1 LSHCVRAVYRG
12 KPDRGQAKTREARPK
27 LRLIERYL
35 FRQLLG
41 PTLAATAALTA
52 VAILSEALSS
62 ISVLVNDRQSALV
75 FAKIILLAMPQ
86 LIVLILPI
94 AVLIAGL
101 IGMNRLHTDN
111 EIVICF
117 AGGVSRWRV
126 VSPAIRLASLVTL
139 FSFVLTFWIQPI
151 SYRALRDTLE
161 AVRSN
166 LLSTMIRPGAFTH
179 PAPGLT
185 VYAQSVSDDG
195 VIHNLFID
203 HETGAGRDTTISAR
217 EGRLTVRDGA
227 PIMLMRHGA
236 NQEFSGAGTL
246 NFLSFDENALDL
258 RPMLGQARAV
268 RYKLSDRYLHELFFP
283 NTDNPWDAANA
294 SPMLAEGHA
303 RITAPLYNLTFMSLA
318 LAAILG
324 GGFSRLGY
332 GTRIAAV
339 AGAALLIRVLGL
351 AAQGAAAHAPEL
363 NALQY
368 LVPLLAIAGSAVVLF
383 GGQRTAR
390 RLAAAPDLGL
400 AA

>member
-1 LSHCVRAVYRG
+1 M
-12 KPDRGQAKTREARPK
+12 
-27 LRLIERYL
+27 RLIERYL

-62 ISVLVNDRQSALV
+62 ISVLVNDRQSALM

-94 AVLIAGL
+94 AVLIAGVMT
-101 IGMNRLHTDN
+101 MNRLHTEN

-126 VSPAIRLASLVTL
+126 ISPAVRLASLVTL
-139 FSFVLTFWIQPI
+139 FSFLLTFWIQPV
-151 SYRALRDTLE
+151 SYRALRDTLQ
-161 AVRSN
+161 AVRSD

-195 VIHNLFID
+195 TIHNLFID
-203 HETGAGRDTTISAR
+203 HDMGAGRDTAISAR
-217 EGRLTVRDGA
+217 EGRLTVRGGA
-227 PIMLMRHGA
+227 PFMLMRHGA
-236 NQEFSGAGTL
+236 NQEFSGAGVL

-258 RPMLGQARAV
+258 RPMLGPARTV

-283 NTDNPWDAANA
+283 DTNTPWDATNIE
-294 SPMLAEGHA
+294 PMLAEGHA
-303 RITAPLYNLTFMSLA
+303 RITAPLYNLSFMSLA
-318 LAAILG
+318 LAAVLG

-363 NALQY
+363 NILQY
-368 LVPLLAIAGSAVVLF
+368 LVPLLAMAGSAVILF
-383 GGQRTAR
+383 GGQK
-390 RLAAAPDLGL
+390 APRPFSETPDFGL

>member
-1 LSHCVRAVYRG
+1 M
-12 KPDRGQAKTREARPK
+12 
-27 LRLIERYL
+27 RLIERYL

-62 ISVLVNDRQSALV
+62 IGILVNDRQSALM

-101 IGMNRLHTDN
+101 MAMNRLHSDN

-126 VSPAIRLASLVTL
+126 ISPAVRLARLVTV
-139 FSFVLTFWIQPI
+139 FSFLLTLWIQPVC
-151 SYRALRDTLE
+151 YRALRDTLQ

-179 PAPGLT
+179 PALGLT

-195 VIHNLFID
+195 TIHNLFID
-203 HETGAGRDTTISAR
+203 RDTGNGRDTTISAR

-227 PIMLMRHGA
+227 PFMLMRKGA
-236 NQEFSGAGTL
+236 NQEFSGAGVL
-246 NFLSFDENALDL
+246 NFLSFDENVLDL
-258 RPMLGQARAV
+258 RPMLGQAPTI

-283 NTDNPWDAANA
+283 DTNTPWEVANA
-294 SPMLAEGHA
+294 KPLLAEGHG

-332 GTRIAAV
+332 GARIAFV
-339 AGAALLIRVLGL
+339 AGAALFIRVLGL
-351 AAQGAAAHAPEL
+351 AAQGVAAHAPEL
-363 NALQY
+363 NVLQY
-368 LVPLLAIAGSAVVLF
+368 LVPLLAMAGSAVILF
-383 GGQRTAR
+383 GGQKTPGRMAGTTN
-390 RLAAAPDLGL
+390 LGL
-400 AA
+400 AT

>member
-1 LSHCVRAVYRG
+1 M
-12 KPDRGQAKTREARPK
+12 
-27 LRLIERYL
+27 RLIERYL

-62 ISVLVNDRQSALV
+62 ISVLVNDRQSALI

-94 AVLIAGL
+94 AVLIAGVMA
-101 IGMNRLHTDN
+101 MNRLHTDN

-126 VSPAIRLASLVTL
+126 ISPAVRLASLVTL
-139 FSFVLTFWIQPI
+139 VSFLLTFWIQPI
-151 SYRALRDTLE
+151 SYRALRDTLQ
-161 AVRSN
+161 AVRSD

-195 VIHNLFID
+195 TIHNLFID
-203 HETGAGRDTTISAR
+203 HETGSGRDTAISAR

-227 PIMLMRHGA
+227 PFMLMRHGA
-236 NQEFSGAGTL
+236 NQEFSGAGVL

-258 RPMLGQARAV
+258 RPMLGQARTV

-283 NTDNPWDAANA
+283 DTSSPWDAANA

-303 RITAPLYNLTFMSLA
+303 RITAPLYNLAFMSLA

-332 GTRIAAV
+332 GTRIASVATSAV
-339 AGAALLIRVLGL
+339 LIRIMGL
-351 AAQGAAAHAPEL
+351 AAQGAAAHAPAL

-368 LVPLLAIAGSAVVLF
+368 LVPFLAIAGCAIMLF
-383 GGQRTAR
+383 SGQKSPR
-390 RLAAAPDLGL
+390 RAFEAPDLGL
-400 AA
+400 IT